1 MRVILSLVSGGPLEA
16 AFGKLAGG
24 SRLTLVMVSLLSEG
38 SLDALGL
45 FP

>member
-24 SRLTLVMVSLLSEG
+24 SGLPPVRVALLSEG

-45 FP
+45 LM